1 MLIDR
6 HSCGGGSNLVSAVT
20 LLPAEQRRIESSTI
34 RASCGQEGI
43 RPGPCTP
50 ITPGAFS
57 TLRARPT
64 RRVSTCKPPHSGPS
78 LRLPKRCDTPPLSFR
93 EPGAARCLAP
103 MGVGM
108 PQCLSAPSRLL
119 LERSAPQYRPPHRVV
134 RYMLNR
140 RNLRKVGPAPT
151 FGPLRPLE
159 TAPPSQG
166 FGLAVSVAL
175 VLLRH
180 HCV

>member
-6 HSCGGGSNLVSAVT
+6 HSCGGGLNLVSAVT

-43 RPGPCTP
+43 GAGQCTPLTPGPSS
-50 ITPGAFS
+50 AS
-57 TLRARPT
+57 RARPT
-64 RRVSTCKPPHSGPS
+64 QRVSTFNAPHRGHLLDCLSGATRRRYLLES
-78 LRLPKRCDTPPLSFR
+78 R
-93 EPGAARCLAP
+93 ERPVVSRRW
-103 MGVGM
+103 GVGM

-151 FGPLRPLE
+151 FGPLRSLE
-159 TAPPSQG
+159 TAPRSQG
-166 FGLAVSVAL
+166 FGLAVA
-175 VLLRH
+175 
-180 HCV
+180 

>member
-6 HSCGGGSNLVSAVT
+6 HSCGGRSNLVSAVT

-34 RASCGQEGI
+34 RAFCGQEGDRCVGSV
-43 RPGPCTP
+43 RPSPRAHSAP
-50 ITPGAFS
+50 HE
-57 TLRARPT
+57 RARPSESRPANPLIGAISSIAYAAT
-64 RRVSTCKPPHSGPS
+64 RRRYLLESRERPVVS
-78 LRLPKRCDTPPLSFR
+78 RRR
-93 EPGAARCLAP
+93 
-103 MGVGM
+103 GVGM

-151 FGPLRPLE
+151 FGPLRSLE
-159 TAPPSQG
+159 TAPRSQG
-166 FGLAVSVAL
+166 FGLAVAGP
-175 VLLRH
+175 
-180 HCV
+180 